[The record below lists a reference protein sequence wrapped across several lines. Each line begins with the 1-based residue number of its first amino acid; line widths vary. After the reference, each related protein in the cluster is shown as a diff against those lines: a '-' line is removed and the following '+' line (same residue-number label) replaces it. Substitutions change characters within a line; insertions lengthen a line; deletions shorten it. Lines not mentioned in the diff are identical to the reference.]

1 MHTTVAS
8 TNTVVCILCRIK
20 CSTIDVYIFYMHTT
34 SRTTTLL
41 VLLVEYAYN

>member
-8 TNTVVCILCRIK
+8 TSTVVCILCRSK
-20 CSTIDVYIFYMHTT
+20 CSTIDAYIFYMHTT

-41 VLLVEYAYN
+41 VLLGEYAYN